1 MNVLTGTTRQISPG
15 VSRFAHTNV
24 RTHCIFAV
32 GIFTTNITRTL
43 VYVYKKCVLYTKLE
57 HFYLKAVRED

>member
-43 VYVYKKCVLYTKLE
+43 VYVHKKGVLYTKLE
-57 HFYLKAVRED
+57 HFYLKAVREN